1 LLTVAGAFVLAS
13 LSRIDPGVKET
24 QALLLAPTREL
35 ANQILSVI
43 KQMAQFTT
51 ITCTLA
57 IKESLPRGQSLG
69 DHVIVGT
76 PGTVQDLLRRRAIK
90 PDFVSI
96 LVTDEADVMLDQQGM
111 GDQTIRIKRYY

>member
-1 LLTVAGAFVLAS
+1 MLAS
-13 LSRIDPGVKET
+13 LSRVQPSQNET
-24 QALLLAPTREL
+24 QAILLAPTREL

-43 KQMAQFTT
+43 KQMSQFTG
-51 ITCTLA
+51 ITSTLA

-90 PDFVSI
+90 PDHVAV
-96 LVTDEADVMLDQQGM
+96 LVIDEADVMLDQQGM
-111 GDQTIRIKRYY
+111 GDQTIRIRR